1 MTIAYVCVLFAALMP
16 IVCAGIAKGGSFTV
30 PKAEGGFDNGDPR
43 AWLARQSGYRAR
55 ANAAQANCF
64 EALPFFIGA
73 VLIAHQLH
81 ARQGWVDALA
91 LAFIALRGVYIAL
104 YLADRPMART
114 AVWTLALFVCVALL
128 FVGAV

>member
-16 IVCAGIAKGGSFTV
+16 IACAGIAKGGMFSV
-30 PKAEGGFDNGDPR
+30 PPSKGGYDNGDPR

-81 ARQGWVDALA
+81 AKQGWIDALA
-91 LAFIALRGVYIAL
+91 LVFIALRIVYVGL
-104 YLADRPMART
+104 YLADRHSARSG
-114 AVWTLALFVCVALL
+114 VWTLALLSCVALL
-128 FVGAV
+128 FVGAF